1 MNPAAVRRDAARAD
15 EMIMALAKNKELKL
29 EDAKAASTPVDTSVP
44 EAPEESP
51 EENPVGAPEDTQDQI
66 SGQAP
71 EQFEPDF
78 GSSDQDQG
86 VEHHAANDQPETTEN
101 SVNLDILVKSVA
113 QWEQRYKTLQG
124 MFNQQA
130 KQVEQYQELLSR
142 MSEAQTSQAPAA
154 SAPKKPVE
162 SLVTKEDIDAF
173 GDDLIDVSRRVA
185 REEYAQA
192 IAQMSE
198 KIAQLEGQLSG
209 VAQTSAQTQYERFVN
224 RLRQDVPKQTGHDFD
239 TINNDPAFEQWIMDS
254 PTRKVVFDTAMRSYD
269 HAAMLDMFSMYGAR
283 LQAPTSSQ
291 SASKPPAQVDPRLMK
306 QVTPGKSKST
316 PSPAQPAT
324 GEKQQWTRSAI
335 AQFYSERNKM
345 PKSEADKIERNIA
358 AAMKSGRVDY
368 SQ

>member
-15 EMIMALAKNKELKL
+15 EMIMALAKSKELKL
-29 EDAKAASTPVDTSVP
+29 EDAKAASVPVDTSVP
-44 EAPEESP
+44 ET
-51 EENPVGAPEDTQDQI
+51 PEDSPVEAQETQDQI
-66 SGQAP
+66 SGQAA
-71 EQFEPDF
+71 EQLELDSGTPYQDQ
-78 GSSDQDQG
+78 DQDQG
-86 VEHHAANDQPETTEN
+86 VEHHAANDQSEATEN

-162 SLVTKEDIDAF
+162 SLVTKEDIDSF

-192 IAQMSE
+192 VAQMSE
-198 KIAQLEGQLSG
+198 KIAQLESQLSG

-224 RLRQDVPKQTGHDFD
+224 RLRQEVPKQTGHDFD
-239 TINNDPAFEQWIMDS
+239 KINNDPAFEQWIIDS

-283 LQAPTSSQ
+283 LQAPASSQ
-291 SASKPPAQVDPRLMK
+291 LASKPPAQVDPRLLK
-306 QVTPGKSKST
+306 QVAPGKSKST

-345 PKSEADKIERNIA
+345 PKSDADKIERNIA